1 MYICDFH
8 REQAWIRWTNN
19 SKHGV
24 PAVGKGIGESQSY
37 GKAATVNDLTVL
49 MPSTVSN
56 EVNLSFK
63 TRSYSTG

>member
-24 PAVGKGIGESQSY
+24 PAVGKGIGKSQSY
-37 GKAATVNDLTVL
+37 GKAATVNDFDSALNSL
-49 MPSTVSN
+49 
-56 EVNLSFK
+56 K
-63 TRSYSTG
+63 RSEP